1 MADVNPELSVALGVL
16 LGCVFLLLCG
26 ISYKK
31 FKSLIA
37 PGVVVPF
44 VWGSLLLLY
53 NLLDTPLY
61 RLSNS
66 LYFLVTLW
74 VVSFTFSANFFSC
87 IKLNKSF
94 YKYRDVN
101 RSVLS
106 LYLIIVLICTPLII
120 LRMIKMGGS
129 DINMFFIRLRLAQ
142 AGMIDEVNYGILR
155 YPMTLAVVVFLIEL
169 YRNKTSKGRIGLLL
183 ILNVLFIFAV
193 MAKTQFF
200 WVVFPSVAILYF
212 ASRLSKKY
220 IYWICSICLIL
231 FTAIQIVRGGENSDG
246 LSVGDAFMQ
255 IYVLGGMPALDQIID
270 SGEHST
276 SFGYYTLSFFR
287 KILGF
292 VDSKESNILITI
304 FNEGRPGYAYVPV
317 PTNVYTAIFSS
328 YLDFG
333 YIGASIFAI
342 IYGMFAGILYKLA
355 KREVI
360 WAIIGYGY
368 IFATL
373 VFQFYSDAI
382 FVMFSQF
389 IQFCLFPF
397 IACYFSYQLSIGKF
411 SLKKWSP

>member
-1 MADVNPELSVALGVL
+1 
-16 LGCVFLLLCG
+16 
-26 ISYKK
+26 
-31 FKSLIA
+31 
-37 PGVVVPF
+37 
-44 VWGSLLLLY
+44 
-53 NLLDTPLY
+53 
-61 RLSNS
+61 
-66 LYFLVTLW
+66 
-74 VVSFTFSANFFSC
+74 
-87 IKLNKSF
+87 
-94 YKYRDVN
+94 
-101 RSVLS
+101 
-106 LYLIIVLICTPLII
+106 
-120 LRMIKMGGS
+120 
-129 DINMFFIRLRLAQ
+129 
-142 AGMIDEVNYGILR
+142 
-155 YPMTLAVVVFLIEL
+155 
-169 YRNKTSKGRIGLLL
+169 
-183 ILNVLFIFAV
+183 
-193 MAKTQFF
+193 
-200 WVVFPSVAILYF
+200 
-212 ASRLSKKY
+212 
-220 IYWICSICLIL
+220 
-231 FTAIQIVRGGENSDG
+231 
-246 LSVGDAFMQ
+246 MQ